1 MALDVSGEL
10 RVSKH
15 FRNTWMRKWG
25 WDMNDLR
32 DAIKHAYRTDAVGKN
47 KHEVY
52 TRHKCGGKSRK
63 LVVVP
68 DGNDLFVITG
78 AQGT

>member
-1 MALDVSGEL
+1 MLDFSLEL

-15 FRNTWMRKWG
+15 FRNTWMLKWG
-25 WDMNDLR
+25 WDMRDLR
-32 DAIKHAYRTDAVGKN
+32 EALRHAYRTESVGKS
-47 KHEVY
+47 KHEIF

-63 LVVVP
+63 LIVVH
-68 DGNDLFVITG
+68 DGDALFVITG